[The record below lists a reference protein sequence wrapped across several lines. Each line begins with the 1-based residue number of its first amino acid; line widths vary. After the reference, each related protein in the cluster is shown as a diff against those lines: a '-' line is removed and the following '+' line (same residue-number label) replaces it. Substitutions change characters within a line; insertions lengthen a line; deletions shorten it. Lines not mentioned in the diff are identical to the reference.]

1 MKVSKTKI
9 ENIEVEIEQ
18 AIKFGSFQSSN
29 LILLVLSPSEENVIS
44 TKLIDGKFNNTS
56 KLLSEKLV
64 VLSLKDRE
72 RDLHNLVSDLV
83 KESKDI
89 CYLSRINV
97 LFEESLQADPLKLL
111 QHAAKKKPIIV
122 IWPGDIDSISLNYAK
137 PGLPDHKSYK
147 LNEFHDVQVITT
159 CEQGVS
165 Q

>member
-1 MKVSKTKI
+1 MKVYKAKI
-9 ENIEVEIEQ
+9 ENIKTEIKQ

-44 TKLIDGKFNNTS
+44 TKLIDSSFNNTS

-64 VLSLKDRE
+64 VMSLKDRE
-72 RDLHNLVSDLV
+72 RHLHDLLSGLV
-83 KESKDI
+83 KESQDT

-97 LFEESLQADPLKLL
+97 LFEESLQAEPLKLL

-122 IWPGDIDSISLNYAK
+122 IWPGDMDGISLNYSK

-147 LNEFHDVQVITT
+147 LNEFQDVQVITT

>member
-1 MKVSKTKI
+1 MKISNTKI
-9 ENIEVEIEQ
+9 ENIKTEIEQ
-18 AIKFGSFQSSN
+18 AIKSGSFQSSN
-29 LILLVLSPSEENVIS
+29 LILLVLNPTEIDEVIVMHVD
-44 TKLIDGKFNNTS
+44 TQFKNLS

-72 RDLHNLVSDLV
+72 QYLHSLVSDLV
-83 KESKDI
+83 KEAEDI
-89 CYLSRINV
+89 CYLSRINL
-97 LFEESLQADPLKLL
+97 LFEESLQAEPLKLL

-122 IWPGDIDSISLNYAK
+122 IWPGSIDSISLNYAK

-147 LNEFHDVQVITT
+147 LNEFQDVQVITT

>member
-1 MKVSKTKI
+1 MKVYKTKI
-9 ENIEVEIEQ
+9 ENIKTEIEQ
-18 AIKFGSFQSSN
+18 AIKFGSFQSCN
-29 LILLVLSPSEENVIS
+29 LILLVLNPSEEHVII
-44 TKLIDGKFNNTS
+44 TQLIAGKFNNTS

-111 QHAAKKKPIIV
+111 QHVAKKKPIIV

-147 LNEFHDVQVITT
+147 LNEFQDVQVITT

-165 Q
+165 E

>member
-1 MKVSKTKI
+1 MRIIKTKSDSI
-9 ENIEVEIEQ
+9 QTKIKQ

-29 LILLVLSPSEENVIS
+29 LILLVLPPTEANPVSMQA
-44 TKLIDGKFNNTS
+44 LDGHFMNLS
-56 KLLSEKLV
+56 KILSEKLI

-72 RDLHNLVSDLV
+72 RYLNDLVSELV
-83 KESKDI
+83 KEAGDI
-89 CYLSRINV
+89 CYLSRINL
-97 LFEESLQADPLKLL
+97 LFEESLQTDPLKLL

-147 LNEFHDVQVITT
+147 LNEFQDVQVVTT

-165 Q
+165 E